1 MVLVNEIPFPF
12 MLRKGTIDV
21 VCGNQVD
28 AVKEHS
34 IPGDWMS
41 TGA

>member
-1 MVLVNEIPFPF
+1 MKFHFLLCLEKEQF
-12 MLRKGTIDV
+12 DV

-34 IPGDWMS
+34 IPGDWMI